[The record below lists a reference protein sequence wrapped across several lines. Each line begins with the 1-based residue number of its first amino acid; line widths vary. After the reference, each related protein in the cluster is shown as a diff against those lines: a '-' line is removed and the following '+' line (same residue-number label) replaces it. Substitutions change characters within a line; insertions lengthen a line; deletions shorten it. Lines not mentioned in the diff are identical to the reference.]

1 MQKLI
6 KDKKSN
12 LKGYSPVYYN
22 SNESYVN
29 EDNFIWG
36 LKVPASLHHAREEVN
51 FLEAYPD
58 FEQWV
63 TSGGQENQRWWNKPK
78 TNKLIMN

>member
-1 MQKLI
+1 MGI
-6 KDKKSN
+6 KSTCI
-12 LKGYSPVYYN
+12 
-22 SNESYVN
+22 
-29 EDNFIWG
+29 FT
-36 LKVPASLHHAREEVN
+36 HAREEVN

>member
-1 MQKLI
+1 MGI
-6 KDKKSN
+6 KSTCIFTSCQRK
-12 LKGYSPVYYN
+12 
-22 SNESYVN
+22 
-29 EDNFIWG
+29 
-36 LKVPASLHHAREEVN
+36 VN